1 MGAKG
6 SRNATEDE
14 VPMSAAEAAMAKSV
28 AKHFVDADVAEG
40 GSKKRLSVGS
50 NFSLDPEEAEAVA
63 GSFTDVPK
71 SFSHEGKVAEA
82 VADSIALLEAAA
94 EVESSESGSRANS
107 KAASFAK
114 STPEKTAVPQA
125 TSDIG
130 DADVVDDEY
139 LEVLAHCAEL
149 RQQRAQLLRVKA
161 QVRSTIGQF
170 SSFFAADGSET
181 SATSHDEPDDDQD
194 CDLEDADKPP
204 SHEEALA
211 EEQELEE
218 EVETL
223 REALDATSAMVASLM
238 QKSQEWSDHLDEFE
252 GQIQLPAER
261 PPAATSTLA
270 PKESAQG
277 AKNGCINEAKPT
289 RALGGA

>member
-1 MGAKG
+1 
-6 SRNATEDE
+6 
-14 VPMSAAEAAMAKSV
+14 MSAAEAAMVKSV

-50 NFSLDPEEAEAVA
+50 NFSLDPDEAEAVA
-63 GSFTDVPK
+63 ESFTNVPK

-94 EVESSESGSRANS
+94 EVESSDSGSRANS

-114 STPEKTAVPQA
+114 STPEKTA
-125 TSDIG
+125 DIG
-130 DADVVDDEY
+130 DADVDDNEY

-170 SSFFAADGSET
+170 SSFFAADSIET
-181 SATSHDEPDDDQD
+181 SATSHDDSDDDQD

-223 REALDATSAMVASLM
+223 REALDATSAMVTNLM

-252 GQIQLPAER
+252 NQIQLPAER
-261 PPAATSTLA
+261 PLAAPSTPSPQEPAQS
-270 PKESAQG
+270 
-277 AKNGCINEAKPT
+277 AKNGCTNEAKPT